1 MRFPLIAPA
10 LFVAA
15 VLPALPVHAET
26 ATETTAPAATETLPA
41 ISVST
46 VETRVLKDR
55 VIASGLVGPVERILV
70 APLIEGQ
77 PIESLEAD
85 VGDYV
90 QAGQVLARL
99 SRTTLELQKTQAA
112 ASRASARATIAQ
124 IEAQLI
130 EARSSA
136 DEAARVAT
144 RTAALQKQG
153 SASKAASDTANA
165 NAIAA
170 SSRVTAATQTLEAAR
185 AQLELAEA
193 QMANIDLQLD
203 RADVKAP
210 VAGEITARNAVIG
223 AVASAQAEPMFQ
235 MIKDGALELNVDLA
249 EVDLPRLASGQTVK
263 MRSVGL
269 TEPLTGSVRLVEP
282 TIDTATRLGRA
293 RISIDGDD
301 AVRSGMFMDAE
312 ILIAERQ
319 AISVPVTAVGSSAAG
334 STVMKVTDGVVS
346 RVPVKTGIRDGGWV
360 EVLEGLAVGDTIVTK
375 AGAFVRDGDRINPVP
390 FEPAVN

>member
-1 MRFPLIAPA
+1 MRFPLFAPA
-10 LFVAA
+10 LFAA
-15 VLPALPVHAET
+15 FTLPALPAFAE
-26 ATETTAPAATETLPA
+26 AAADAAAPAVTETLPA
-41 ISVST
+41 ISVSS
-46 VETRVLKDR
+46 VEKRLLRDR
-55 VIASGLVGPVERILV
+55 VVASGLIAPVERILV

-77 PIESLEAD
+77 PIEALEAD

-99 SRTTLELQKTQAA
+99 SRTTLELQKTQVA

-130 EARSSA
+130 EARASA
-136 DEAARVAT
+136 DEAARVST

-153 SASKAASDTANA
+153 SASQAAADQANA

-170 SSRVTAATQTLEAAR
+170 SSRVTAATQSLEAAR

-203 RADVKAP
+203 RAEVKAP

-223 AVASAQAEPMFQ
+223 SIATAAGEPMFQ
-235 MIKDGALELNVDLA
+235 LIKDGALELNVDLA
-249 EVDLPRLASGQTVK
+249 EIDLPRVAPGQTVL
-263 MRSVGL
+263 MRSVGSV
-269 TEPLTGSVRLVEP
+269 EPLTGTVRLVEP

-293 RISIDGDD
+293 RITIDSTDL
-301 AVRSGMFMDAE
+301 VRSGMFMDAE
-312 ILIAERQ
+312 ILIAERETV
-319 AISVPVTAVGSSAAG
+319 AVPVTAVGSSAEG
-334 STVMKVTDGVVS
+334 TTVMKVAEGVVS
-346 RVPVKTGIRDGGWV
+346 RVPVKTGIRDGGWI
-360 EVLEGLAVGDTIVTK
+360 EVLEGIAPGDNIVTK

-390 FEPAVN
+390 FEAAVN

>member
-1 MRFPLIAPA
+1 MRFPLFAPA
-10 LFVAA
+10 LFAA
-15 VLPALPVHAET
+15 FTLPALPAFAE
-26 ATETTAPAATETLPA
+26 AAADAAAPAVTETLPA
-41 ISVST
+41 ISVSS
-46 VETRVLKDR
+46 VEKRLLRDR
-55 VIASGLVGPVERILV
+55 VVASGLIAPVERILV

-77 PIESLEAD
+77 PIEALEAD

-99 SRTTLELQKTQAA
+99 SRTTLELQKTQVA

-130 EARSSA
+130 EARASA
-136 DEAARVAT
+136 DEAARVST

-153 SASKAASDTANA
+153 SASQAAADQANA

-170 SSRVTAATQTLEAAR
+170 SSRVTAATQSLEAAR

-203 RADVKAP
+203 RAEVKAP

-223 AVASAQAEPMFQ
+223 SIATAAGEPMFQ
-235 MIKDGALELNVDLA
+235 LIKDGALELNVDLA
-249 EVDLPRLASGQTVK
+249 EIDLPRVAPGQTVL
-263 MRSVGL
+263 MRSVGSV
-269 TEPLTGSVRLVEP
+269 EPLTGTVRLVEP

-293 RISIDGDD
+293 RITIDSTDL
-301 AVRSGMFMDAE
+301 VRSGMFMDAE
-312 ILIAERQ
+312 ILIAERETV
-319 AISVPVTAVGSSAAG
+319 AVPVTAVGSSAEG
-334 STVMKVTDGVVS
+334 TTVMKVADGVVS
-346 RVPVKTGIRDGGWV
+346 RVPVKTGIRDGGWI
-360 EVLEGLAVGDTIVTK
+360 EVLEGIAPGDSIVTK

-390 FEPAVN
+390 FEAAVN

>member
-1 MRFPLIAPA
+1 MRFPLLAPA
-10 LFVAA
+10 LFVALA
-15 VLPALPVHAET
+15 VPALPVHAQ
-26 ATETTAPAATETLPA
+26 TETESAAPAVTETLPA

-46 VETRVLKDR
+46 VEKRMLRDR
-55 VIASGLVGPVERILV
+55 VVASGLIAPVERILV

-90 QAGQVLARL
+90 QAGQILARL
-99 SRTTLELQKTQAA
+99 SRSTLELQKTQVA

-130 EARSSA
+130 EARASA
-136 DEAARVAT
+136 DEAARVST

-153 SASKAASDTANA
+153 SASQAAADQANA
-165 NAIAA
+165 NAISA
-170 SSRVTAATQTLEAAR
+170 SARVTAATQTLEAAR

-210 VAGEITARNAVIG
+210 VAGEITARSAVIG

-235 MIKDGALELNVDLA
+235 MIKNGELELNVELA
-249 EVDLPRLASGQTVK
+249 EVDLPRLAAGQTVR
-263 MRSVGL
+263 MRSIGL
-269 TEPLTGSVRLVEP
+269 TEPLTGTVRLVEP

-312 ILIAERQ
+312 ILIAERE
-319 AISVPVTAVGSSAAG
+319 ALAVPVTAVGSSADG
-334 STVMKVTDGVVS
+334 STVMKVADGVVS

-360 EVLEGLAVGDTIVTK
+360 EVLEGITPGDTIVTK

-390 FEPAVN
+390 FEPNVN

>member
-1 MRFPLIAPA
+1 MRFPLFASA
-10 LFVAA
+10 LCATLIVQ
-15 VLPALPVHAET
+15 ALPIHAQAET
-26 ATETTAPAATETLPA
+26 ETAAPAATETLPA

-46 VETRVLKDR
+46 VETRLLRDR
-55 VIASGLVGPVERILV
+55 VIASGLVGPVERIRV

-85 VGDYV
+85 VGDFV

-99 SRTTLELQKTQAA
+99 SRTTLELQKTQVA

-136 DEAARVAT
+136 DEAARVST

-170 SSRVTAATQTLEAAR
+170 SARVTAATQTLEAAR

-210 VAGEITARNAVIG
+210 VAGEIIARNAVIG
-223 AVASAQAEPMFQ
+223 AVATAQGEPMFQ
-235 MIKDGALELNVDLA
+235 MIKDGALELNIDLA
-249 EVDLPRLASGQTVK
+249 EVDLPRLAAGQTVK
-263 MRSVGL
+263 MRSIGL

-282 TIDTATRLGRA
+282 TIDTTTRLGRA

-312 ILIAERQ
+312 IMIVERETL
-319 AISVPVTAVGSSAAG
+319 AVPVTAVGSSAEG
-334 STVMKVTDGVVS
+334 STVMKVADGVVS
-346 RVPVKTGIRDGGWV
+346 RVPVKTGIRDGGWI
-360 EVLEGLAVGDTIVTK
+360 EVLEGIAPGDTIVTK

>member
-1 MRFPLIAPA
+1 MRFPLFAPVLFAA
-10 LFVAA
+10 LA
-15 VLPALPVHAET
+15 LPALPVFAEA
-26 ATETTAPAATETLPA
+26 ATEAAAPALTETLPA
-41 ISVST
+41 ISVSK
-46 VETRVLKDR
+46 VETRMLRDR
-55 VIASGLVGPVERILV
+55 VVASGLVAPVERILV

-85 VGDYV
+85 VGDFV
-90 QAGQVLARL
+90 EAGQVLARL
-99 SRTTLELQKTQAA
+99 SRTTLELQKTQVA

-124 IEAQLI
+124 VEAQLI

-136 DEAARVAT
+136 DEAARVST

-170 SSRVTAATQTLEAAR
+170 SARVTAATQTLEAAR

-203 RADVKAP
+203 RAEVKAP

-235 MIKDGALELNVDLA
+235 LIKDGALELNVDLA
-249 EVDLPRLASGQTVK
+249 EVDLPRIANGQTVR
-263 MRSVGL
+263 MRAVGF
-269 TEPLTGSVRLVEP
+269 TDPLTGSVRLVEP

-312 ILIAERQ
+312 ILIAERETL
-319 AISVPVTAVGSSAAG
+319 AVPVTAVGSSADG
-334 STVMKVTDGVVS
+334 STVMKVADGVVS
-346 RVPVKTGIRDGGWV
+346 RVPVKTGIRDGGWI
-360 EVLEGLAVGDTIVTK
+360 EVLEGISPGDTIVAK

-390 FEPAVN
+390 YEPAVN

>member
-1 MRFPLIAPA
+1 MRFSLFAPA
-10 LFVAA
+10 LFAA
-15 VLPALPVHAET
+15 FTLPALPAFAE
-26 ATETTAPAATETLPA
+26 AAADAAAPAVTETLPA
-41 ISVST
+41 ISVSS
-46 VETRVLKDR
+46 VEKRLLRDR
-55 VIASGLVGPVERILV
+55 VVASGLIAPVERILV

-77 PIESLEAD
+77 PIEALEAD

-99 SRTTLELQKTQAA
+99 SRTTLELQKTQVA

-130 EARSSA
+130 EARASA
-136 DEAARVAT
+136 DEAARVST

-153 SASKAASDTANA
+153 SASQAAADQANA

-170 SSRVTAATQTLEAAR
+170 SSRVTAATQSLEAAR

-203 RADVKAP
+203 RAEVKAP

-223 AVASAQAEPMFQ
+223 SIATAAGEPMFQ
-235 MIKDGALELNVDLA
+235 LIKDGALELNVDLA
-249 EVDLPRLASGQTVK
+249 EIDLPRVAPGQTVL
-263 MRSVGL
+263 MRSVGSV
-269 TEPLTGSVRLVEP
+269 EPLTGTVRLVEP

-293 RISIDGDD
+293 RITIDSTDL
-301 AVRSGMFMDAE
+301 VRSGMFMDAE
-312 ILIAERQ
+312 ILIAERETV
-319 AISVPVTAVGSSAAG
+319 AVPVTAVGSSAEG
-334 STVMKVTDGVVS
+334 TTVMKVADGVVS
-346 RVPVKTGIRDGGWV
+346 RVPVKTGIRDGGWI
-360 EVLEGLAVGDTIVTK
+360 EVLEGIAPGDSIVTK

-390 FEPAVN
+390 FEAAVN